1 MFDLSIDGVL
11 GDYKETNLSVRLVGT
26 ILKVIPGAP
35 VYVHYHTVEDAVR
48 EINPAATQAQF
59 DKARD
64 LSNDPRIKKILW
76 MGRLIDGADRSFVVT
91 TGIRS
96 GWNFFFGDKSKG
108 LENDKEQAWD
118 ATVKMLGISYMLWH
132 AYPGTVVEKAVAFKS
147 SPAGQT
153 IATYYGV
160 ADIALPFSDNALSSG
175 GNFIGSLWSK
185 YGDGQSERL
194 AGMLGG
200 GESLTGPM
208 KMLQMIIQPVEAIT
222 VRVGPQLANI
232 VASVKQYI
240 PGIMSTTDKVAG
252 VAASTVDM
260 LDVYR
265 LLSARLAA
273 ESAARGALGKFDP
286 ISPITIADD
295 VEAIGAEALASDQ
308 ASQFFKLGIAL
319 IAAADVQLS
328 SQEQLWLDANFGA
341 GASEEILALIES
353 HGLDGI
359 QRELQTLGLRLS
371 PEDKHWLHCHAWQ
384 LGDLAGSDGT
394 AAEEKKGMAKVLV
407 LCGWYNLKEP
417 ARNSLWKN
425 RSAGAA

>member
-208 KMLQMIIQPVEAIT
+208 KMLQMIIKPVEAIT
-222 VRVGPQLANI
+222 VRVGPQVANI
-232 VASVKQYI
+232 AAAVKQYI

-252 VAASTVDM
+252 VVASGVDM

-295 VEAIGAEALASDQ
+295 GEAVGAEASQQ
-308 ASQFFKLGIAL
+308 ARQFFILGCAL
-319 IAAADVQLS
+319 ISAADVQLS
-328 SQEQLWLDANFGA
+328 SREQVWLDANFGA
-341 GASEEILALIES
+341 GTSEKVLSLIES
-353 HGLDGI
+353 HGLD
-359 QRELQTLGLRLS
+359 ELQGELQKVALLLS
-371 PEDKHWLHCHAWQ
+371 RDDKHWLHRHAWQ
-384 LGDLAGSDGT
+384 LGDFADSDGT
-394 AAEEKKGMAKVLV
+394 DAEEDKEMANVLM
-407 LCGWYNLKEP
+407 LCGFYDLNEP
-417 ARNSLWKN
+417 VRNALWKN

>member
-48 EINPAATQAQF
+48 AINPDATAAQF
-59 DKARD
+59 AKARA
-64 LSNDPRIKKILW
+64 LSNDPKIKKILW
-76 MGRLIDGADRSFVVT
+76 MGRLIDGADSAFVVA

-208 KMLQMIIQPVEAIT
+208 KMLQMIIKPVEAIT
-222 VRVGPQLANI
+222 ASVGPHVANI
-232 VASVKQYI
+232 AATVKQYI
-240 PGIMSTTDKVAG
+240 PGIMATTDKVAG
-252 VAASTVDM
+252 VVASGVDM

-295 VEAIGAEALASDQ
+295 GEAVGAEASHQ
-308 ASQFFKLGIAL
+308 ARQFFILGCAL
-319 IAAADVQLS
+319 IGAADVQLS
-328 SQEQLWLDANFGA
+328 SREQVWLDANSGA
-341 GASEEILALIES
+341 GTSEKVLSLIES
-353 HGLDGI
+353 HGLDGL
-359 QRELQTLGLRLS
+359 QGELQKVALLLS
-371 PEDKHWLHCHAWQ
+371 PDDKHWLHRHAWQ

-394 AAEEKKGMAKVLV
+394 DAEEDKEMANVLM
-407 LCGWYNLKEP
+407 LCGFYDLNEP
-417 ARNSLWKN
+417 VRNALWEN